1 MAGRIQGITIEID
14 GNTTK
19 LTKSL
24 SDVNN
29 TLRKTSTDLK
39 DVNKLLKL
47 NPGNIALVKQKQDLL
62 KTSIDAT
69 KQKLEQEKKAL
80 AQLQEADESPEVKRQ
95 MEALERQ
102 IIEDTNKL
110 NAMEKELAGIKPGHL
125 DPLNAKLRE
134 IGAKAQQVGQKMQAV
149 GQKMA
154 GIGRSLSMYV
164 TAPIVAFGTVGV
176 KKFAEVDKIMTLTNS
191 TMGNGAKEAALLN
204 EAMKEAA
211 ANSTFG
217 MQDAATATLNFARA
231 GLSAKQAA
239 AALAPAMALAA
250 GAGGSLDTV
259 SGGLVATIN
268 SFHGSFE
275 DAASYADV
283 FANACNNSALDVN
296 SLSSAM
302 SVAAPIFSALGY
314 GVKDAALYMGIMAN
328 AGIDANKAA
337 TSLKTGM
344 ARLVDPSKSGAEWMK
359 KLGIE
364 VTNADGS
371 MKDSTEIQKELHD
384 AFGTLTESEQAAA
397 AAAIFGKNQMSPWL
411 ALINTAPGDV
421 DNLSNALDKEGTAME
436 MQEAQMSGFGGSLEK
451 LKSGIDVA
459 ATSFGE
465 ALAPVISKV
474 ADLIQFLVDKFN
486 YLSPQMQTV
495 VATIALV
502 VAAIGPVLVI
512 IGTLISAVGTIVS
525 AFGAVSAAIGGGGV
539 ALTALT
545 GPIGIAIGVIA
556 GLVAAGVLLYKNWD
570 KIKAGAQWLAAA
582 ISAKF
587 KQIKAFIIT
596 TWTNVKT
603 YTQQAWN
610 NIKSG
615 VIQRVTALIA
625 AAKQKITDLKTNI
638 AGAWD
643 AIKEKATTA
652 WENIKTAVVNKAKSI
667 VKGVKEQFEKIKD
680 GIKEKLE
687 SAKKTAKEI
696 IDKIKGF
703 FKFEWKIPKP
713 KVPKFTL
720 KVNYKTLGGIKIP
733 IPSITPH
740 YAKAYHQPY
749 LFSQPTMAGGAV
761 FGDRNG
767 DEMVYGRENLMRDI
781 SKAAGVDSN
790 RLYEAVR
797 QGASDANITMYVGE
811 RELGRVLRDM
821 GVVFA

>member
-102 IIEDTNKL
+102 IVEDTNKL
-110 NAMEKELAGIKPGHL
+110 NAMEKELAEIKPGHL
-125 DPLNAKLRE
+125 DPLNAKLKAVGE
-134 IGAKAQQVGQKMQAV
+134 KAQVVGQKMQAV
-149 GQKMA
+149 GQKMKDV
-154 GIGRSLSMYV
+154 GSSMTQTV
-164 TAPIVAFGTVGV
+164 TAPIVAGFTIAAKVASDYSESLNKIDVAFGKNAQSVKDFTETTTEQFGISKAAAAEMASGFGALAKGIGLSEDKAATMSTTLTGLSGDLASYFNVGQDEAAKALESIFTGESEALKKFGIV
-176 KKFAEVDKIMTLTNS
+176 MTDTNLEKFAEEHGKVWKEMSQEERTMLRYQFVLEKTKDAQGDYARTSDSTANS
-191 TMGNGAKEAALLN
+191 IKTAQAALSDL
-204 EAMKEAA
+204 ALV
-211 ANSTFG
+211 FG
-217 MQDAATATLNFARA
+217 EMVLPVIT
-231 GLSAKQAA
+231 
-239 AALAPAMALAA
+239 
-250 GAGGSLDTV
+250 
-259 SGGLVATIN
+259 
-268 SFHGSFE
+268 
-275 DAASYADV
+275 
-283 FANACNNSALDVN
+283 
-296 SLSSAM
+296 
-302 SVAAPIFSALGY
+302 PI
-314 GVKDAALYMGIMAN
+314 
-328 AGIDANKAA
+328 
-337 TSLKTGM
+337 
-344 ARLVDPSKSGAEWMK
+344 
-359 KLGIE
+359 
-364 VTNADGS
+364 
-371 MKDSTEIQKELHD
+371 IQK
-384 AFGTLTESEQAAA
+384 LTEFIQK
-397 AAAIFGKNQMSPWL
+397 ITTLP
-411 ALINTAPGDV
+411 
-421 DNLSNALDKEGTAME
+421 
-436 MQEAQMSGFGGSLEK
+436 
-451 LKSGIDVA
+451 
-459 ATSFGE
+459 
-465 ALAPVISKV
+465 APVQKV
-474 ADLIQFLVDKFN
+474 IAV
-486 YLSPQMQTV
+486 
-495 VATIALV
+495 IALV
-502 VAAIGPVLVI
+502 AAAIGPVLVI

-525 AFGAVSAAIGGGGV
+525 AFGAASAAIGGGGV

-545 GPIGIAIGVIA
+545 GPIGIAIAVIA
-556 GLVAAGVLLYKNWD
+556 GLIAAGVLLYKNWD
-570 KIKAGAQWLAAA
+570 KIKAGVQWLAAE

-587 KQIKAFIIT
+587 KQIKAYIIT
-596 TWTNVKT
+596 TWTSVKT

-610 NIKSG
+610 NIKAG
-615 VIQRVTALIA
+615 VVQRVTSLIA
-625 AAKQKITDLKTNI
+625 GVKQKITDLKTNI

-643 AIKEKATTA
+643 AIKTKATTA
-652 WENIKTAVVNKAKSI
+652 WEGIKTAVVDKAKSI

-703 FKFEWKIPKP
+703 FNFSWKIPKP

-790 RLYEAVR
+790 KIYEAVKA
-797 QGASDANITMYVGE
+797 GASEANITMYVGE